1 MKDKVTLINKTER
14 LGLLL
19 VILLIAARIL
29 IGSDMNV
36 ALRVTLTLLSVFY
49 MWFGFFIFNRTLFTE
64 LISRKKNLLLNP
76 FRITSSILMGLL
88 YSFSTISL
96 IFSFYFL
103 RGMHLMIGLS
113 TLLVVVAT
121 ILMLIYQWLH
131 KTEGAYIRQFYLR
144 SALFA
149 LLGIA
154 FLATPLQTRLE
165 ILYGNHP
172 DFVEAYTY
180 YYNHPG
186 EDQAIENLREV
197 RSRFR

>member
-1 MKDKVTLINKTER
+1 MKEKVTLFNKIER
-14 LGLLL
+14 FGGLL
-19 VILLIAARIL
+19 VILLITGRVFIGPDLNAPLRI
-29 IGSDMNV
+29 S
-36 ALRVTLTLLSVFY
+36 LTLLSVFY
-49 MWFGFFIFNRTLFTE
+49 MWFGFFIFNRTLLTE
-64 LISRKKNLLLNP
+64 LITHSKNKLLNP
-76 FRITSSILMGLL
+76 FRITTSILMGLL
-88 YSFSTISL
+88 YSFSMISL

-103 RGMHLMIGLS
+103 RGMHVMMGLS

-121 ILMLIYQWLH
+121 ILMLVWQWLY
-131 KTEGAYIRQFYLR
+131 KDEGGYIRQFYLR

-149 LLGIA
+149 ALGTA

-172 DFVEAYTY
+172 DFVEAYMNY
-180 YYNHPG
+180 FNHPD